1 MRALPFAVRIA
12 TNRRDHLQACT
23 TWNKAVKAVKE
34 IVLEGSVELKQVRFW
49 YFPELLVEFWVGW
62 EVAITVILVSCKGF
76 LFFPFSKPI
85 GGRTGV
91 LSSQLVSIRLCW
103 NYALTNLPLVGG
115 HV

>member
-49 YFPELLVEFWVGW
+49 YFPELLVEF
-62 EVAITVILVSCKGF
+62 
-76 LFFPFSKPI
+76 
-85 GGRTGV
+85 
-91 LSSQLVSIRLCW
+91 
-103 NYALTNLPLVGG
+103 
-115 HV
+115 